1 MFKVTIEE
9 LDRKDCLLTLRL
21 NINNEYE
28 SGLIINPYDCFTSII
43 SNPTNSSLDVLYFT
57 SIIYAIDKVI
67 QRVDTFDNWSRDI
80 EVEIP
85 VSNVSVWNSA
95 KDILKEAIDFLTS
108 DNWIFNF
115 RELEDISYFER
126 KETLSLNINVEKI
139 CLFSGGL
146 DSLAGAIKLVDESDN
161 ILLISHVDGHGA
173 PSTLHSELLS
183 EIRNEYST
191 KNIRQASFH
200 VYTED
205 EIKHEGTTRGRSI
218 LFHGIALFH
227 AINLNINEIVTPEN
241 GVISINL
248 PLTPSRT
255 CSNSTKTMHPYF
267 IKKFEEALSLLGH
280 NIQINNP
287 YLFKTKGEMLVENR
301 NTDLISKLATKT
313 LSCSH
318 GGGHTATWYNRNSL
332 NCGYCIPCT
341 IRRASIHKFNN
352 SLDRCNDYGHRL
364 KNEDIKISSHEK
376 RLDLL
381 ALAYFLNKNLTR
393 AEVKREIKLMAK
405 IDDIEEVT
413 DMLLR
418 GYAEIKQ
425 YINDKADDEIK
436 GLFSCQLA

>member
-1 MFKVTIEE
+1 
-9 LDRKDCLLTLRL
+9 
-21 NINNEYE
+21 
-28 SGLIINPYDCFTSII
+28 
-43 SNPTNSSLDVLYFT
+43 
-57 SIIYAIDKVI
+57 
-67 QRVDTFDNWSRDI
+67 
-80 EVEIP
+80 
-85 VSNVSVWNSA
+85 
-95 KDILKEAIDFLTS
+95 
-108 DNWIFNF
+108 
-115 RELEDISYFER
+115 
-126 KETLSLNINVEKI
+126 
-139 CLFSGGL
+139 
-146 DSLAGAIKLVDESDN
+146 
-161 ILLISHVDGHGA
+161 
-173 PSTLHSELLS
+173 
-183 EIRNEYST
+183 
-191 KNIRQASFH
+191 
-200 VYTED
+200 
-205 EIKHEGTTRGRSI
+205 
-218 LFHGIALFH
+218 
-227 AINLNINEIVTPEN
+227 
-241 GVISINL
+241 
-248 PLTPSRT
+248 
-255 CSNSTKTMHPYF
+255 MHPYF
-267 IKKFEEALSLLGH
+267 IKRFEEALSLLGH
-280 NIQINNP
+280 NIHINNP